1 MPIVYETAAPIA
13 AAGAVGFAQE
23 QAQQRQRSAQMAAAA
38 GQGGGFRGGR
48 DDGFDIQSAIQNRD
62 MMQFRQQQQA
72 DSMAPSARDQFLA
85 SAEMTQ
91 ATHRATLQQQ
101 LAQSELSQ
109 QENMRLQRMRNAV
122 GEVSADPTLTD
133 DEKSNLILQL
143 KTGIDPLQQRLTKT
157 KLAQETLQKQA
168 MTDSYNQLAALRQA
182 EAKANTQSFEEK
194 TTYWV
199 PPDTIANI
207 VADLKENS
215 PLGGM
220 VPPEVMGK
228 IAQEIAMKQGLGV
241 HMMRKS
247 NGDFEPIQ
255 ASGGASGSRSSAG
268 GKGASQEGRH
278 ESGLDVNKWLTARAH
293 IEDMVDNAAAQT
305 VTDANTGGKSPSR
318 PELQSPEGRQ
328 KEVERRLRA
337 AGIPANL
344 DEFQSGVKKP
354 EQKGYKSPYEKPPVT
369 IPNPFNQWLDGGDP
383 AAAAPAKPEPFNPL
397 KPESLKPEQRRLV
410 EKSNE
415 TAGRIETSGVLD
427 PMQKREALKLHREAG
442 AILAEYGSV
451 EAMRANPGTMK
462 HYLTILSHLDAIL
475 SRKPGEG
482 AEEKPDPRGSL
493 RQAWDFIANPETGAN
508 IVDLRKTGLFQG
520 K

>member
-1 MPIVYETAAPIA
+1 MPIVYETPAPVA

-23 QAQQRQRSAQMAAAA
+23 QAQQRQRAAQMASAASQA
-38 GQGGGFRGGR
+38 GGFRGGR
-48 DDGFDIQSAIQNRD
+48 DDGFDIQAAIQNRD

-109 QENMRLQRMRNAV
+109 RESMRLQRMRNAV

-215 PLGGM
+215 PLRGM

-228 IAQEIAMKQGLGV
+228 VAQEIAMRQGLGV
-241 HMMRKS
+241 HMMRKA

-255 ASGGASGSRSSAG
+255 ATPGASGSRSSG
-268 GKGASQEGRH
+268 GKSAAQEGRH
-278 ESGLDVNKWLTARAH
+278 ESGLDVNKWLSARAH
-293 IEDMVDNAAAQT
+293 IEDMVDKAAAQT
-305 VTDANTGGKSPSR
+305 VTDPNTGGKNPSR

-337 AGIPANL
+337 AGIPASL
-344 DEFQSGVKKP
+344 DEFQGGVKKP
-354 EQKGYKSPYEKPPVT
+354 EQKGYKSPFEKPPVT
-369 IPNPFNQWLDGGDP
+369 IPNPFDQWLAGGAP
-383 AAAAPAKPEPFNPL
+383 AAAAATEPAKPEPFDPL
-397 KPESLKPEQRRLV
+397 KPETLKPHQRRLV
-410 EKSNE
+410 EKASE
-415 TAGRIETSGVLD
+415 GARAIETSGVLD
-427 PMQKREALKLHREAG
+427 PAQKREALKLHREA
-442 AILAEYGSV
+442 AAMMAEHGSAQ
-451 EAMRANPGTMK
+451 AMPADTK
-462 HYLTILSHLDAIL
+462 KYYLSILSYLDGIL
-475 SRKPGEG
+475 SRQPEG
-482 AEEKPDPRGSL
+482 RTDALNRPKDAPADLGR
-493 RQAWDFIANPETGAN
+493 NPAAF
-508 IVDLRKTGLFQG
+508 R
-520 K
+520 